1 METFEGHFGPHSLC
15 CPCAALVRWAILL
28 TYGKILLDSLGNG
41 LLCPENSFC
50 KERLYER
57 VEDFQLLLRSQ
68 DHRLLRSPI
77 IGADTFRPSLSHS
90 VKLEDS

>member
-1 METFEGHFGPHSLC
+1 MR
-15 CPCAALVRWAILL
+15 CAGALGDLVNLL

-77 IGADTFRPSLSHS
+77 IGADPFRPSLSHS
-90 VKLEDS
+90 VKLEDLLAKNLDS